1 MTSLPLLA
9 ALRHR
14 NFRLFC
20 FGQIISLCGTWM
32 QTVAQTWLMY
42 RLTRSEFLMG
52 LTQFCLQIPVFALAP
67 VGGLLSDRFPRRR
80 IIVICQSLLLV
91 QALALGLLTVSGRV
105 TVPDILVLAVMLGC
119 INAFDMPARQSFIVE
134 MAGKGDL
141 LNAISLNSSIFNAAR
156 VVGPAL
162 AGLLVHKV
170 GEGPCFLLNAASFV
184 PVILSLLAMQL
195 PPYQNPVVEAPWEHL
210 MQGFRYAFGT
220 LHLRYLFLLL
230 ASATMSGAT
239 ALVLMPFFADD
250 ILGRG
255 SQGLG
260 ALLAS
265 MGVGALIGTLILAVR
280 GTMHGLIRVVLLSSA
295 GLGGTL
301 ILLALSRN
309 YYLSLAI
316 MLALGFSTLRQ
327 LAATN
332 TLIQS
337 GIRDEYR
344 GRIMAMYTVTV
355 VGLVPFGSI
364 ATGAVAQRFGAP
376 VTVAAGGCLCLAA
389 TLLFW
394 ARLDRFHRSTEEVQH

>member
-1 MTSLPLLA
+1 MTSSPFLA

-32 QTVAQTWLMY
+32 QSVAQTWLVY
-42 RLTRSEFLMG
+42 RLTHSEFLMG

-67 VGGLLSDRFPRRR
+67 LGGLVSDRRPRRR
-80 IIVICQSLLLV
+80 IVVLCQSLLMA
-91 QALALGLLTVSGRV
+91 QALALGLLTVTGRIA
-105 TVPDILVLAVMLGC
+105 VPEILTLAVVMGC

-134 MAGKGDL
+134 MTGKEDL

-156 VVGPAL
+156 VAGPAL

-184 PVILSLLAMQL
+184 PVVLSLLAMQL
-195 PPYQNPVVEAPWEHL
+195 PPYQKLAVEEPWEHL
-210 MQGFRYAFGT
+210 MQGFRYAYQT
-220 LHLRYLFLLL
+220 VHIRYLLLLL
-230 ASATMSGAT
+230 AAATMSGAT
-239 ALVLMPFFADD
+239 ALVLMPFFADA

-265 MGVGALIGTLILAVR
+265 MGVGALAGTLILAGR
-280 GTMHGLIRVVLLSSA
+280 GTTQGLIRVVLLGSA
-295 GLGGTL
+295 GLGVSL
-301 ILLALSRN
+301 ILLGVSRN
-309 YYLSLAI
+309 YQLSLLI

-337 GIRDEYR
+337 LIPDEYR
-344 GRIMAMYTVTV
+344 GRIMSMYTMNV

-364 ATGAVAQRFGAP
+364 ATGAAAERFGAP
-376 VTVAAGGCLCLAA
+376 ATVAAGGFVCLAA

-394 ARLDRFHRSTEEVQH
+394 VRRDRFQRSAEGTLH